1 MLSAYLLEPATWIAV
16 LIPALIT
23 LWALLSSPLSPSQWR
38 AWGISTVLAM
48 LCARWDISEDVHQ
61 LFIIPVVL
69 FWIAGS
75 LYRGSYWAGRQAF
88 AAAFTSLW
96 VVDMAQAAIQHSKG
110 TLGDGAFYAGVGG
123 AGAQDGL
130 ILFPLLAWAVTR
142 YIRWRQQAQAGR
154 GLSVA

>member
-75 LYRGSYWAGRQAF
+75 LLPRELLGRPPSLRGRIH
-88 AAAFTSLW
+88 LP
-96 VVDMAQAAIQHSKG
+96 
-110 TLGDGAFYAGVGG
+110 VGG
-123 AGAQDGL
+123 GYGASGH
-130 ILFPLLAWAVTR
+130 PT
-142 YIRWRQQAQAGR
+142 
-154 GLSVA
+154 